1 MLGRSPVSSQRTG
14 AGSRR
19 WTPSRRMSSKVL
31 AALALALIA
40 MRIDLSQGLS
50 VGYAVAVILIPV
62 WFPVIREYSGART
75 LFVVG
80 FIALGSGL
88 WLTEVAKST
97 HAVSLGQTAS
107 MTVGLGGILCS
118 VGVVLWARRII
129 SDQWVAIWFGVGL
142 LAGVTPSNE
151 LFYLNP
157 WRFGYSFAI
166 TITVLALAQRSGQR
180 WLELVAALGLTILS
194 TLTDARSS
202 FAILLLT
209 VILVAWQLRPVRP
222 TRTKSAVRVVVALGL
237 LAVAVYN
244 FGQAAILEG
253 VFGEATRDRTL
264 AQLDLSGSLI
274 LGGRPEL
281 LATLALMQRQ
291 PTGFGAGTLL
301 NPADVLA
308 AKSGM
313 AAFQYD
319 PNNGYVENFM
329 FGNHVELHSII
340 GDLWVHFGI
349 AGLVLAG
356 VILFL
361 LLRGIGV
368 SVTSNTASAVL
379 LFLAVTIL
387 WAMFFGPIY
396 SNARALILLLGLAMI
411 HLEPWSS
418 GRSPGSH
425 ALGNHVLGS
434 DALGSNP
441 PSGRSAL
448 GQRRLS
454 RLS

>member
-1 MLGRSPVSSQRTG
+1 MVARVTSDVHASQGSSRTGLKLSSQRG
-14 AGSRR
+14 RVRPGE
-19 WTPSRRMSSKVL
+19 WTPSRRTSSKVL
-31 AALALALIA
+31 AAAALVLIA
-40 MRIDLSQGLS
+40 MRIDLSQGLT
-50 VGYAVAVILIPV
+50 VGYVVAVILVPV
-62 WFPVIREYSGART
+62 WFPVLRAYKGART
-75 LFVVG
+75 LLVVG
-80 FIALGSGL
+80 LISLGSGL

-97 HAVSLGQTAS
+97 HVISLGQTAS

-118 VGVVLWARRII
+118 VGVVLWTRRVL

-142 LAGVTPSNE
+142 LAGITPSNE
-151 LFYLNP
+151 LFFLNP

-166 TITVLALAQRSGQR
+166 TVTVLALAQRSGRR
-180 WLELVAALGLTILS
+180 WLELVAALGLTVFS

-209 VILVAWQLRPVRP
+209 VILVAWQLRPARP
-222 TRTKSAVRVVVALGL
+222 SRTKSALRVVVALVL
-237 LAVAVYN
+237 LAITVYN

-253 VFGEATRDRTL
+253 VFGEATRERTV

-281 LATLALMQRQ
+281 AATLALMQQR

-301 NPADVLA
+301 NPADVLT

-313 AAFQYD
+313 AGIHYD

-349 AGLVLAG
+349 AGIALAG

-361 LLRGIGV
+361 FLRGIGV

-379 LFLAVTIL
+379 IFLAITIL
-387 WAMFFGPIY
+387 WALFFGPIY

-411 HLEPWSS
+411 HRESWADYSPPTGSASS
-418 GRSPGSH
+418 RSGLAPFPLP
-425 ALGNHVLGS
+425 A
-434 DALGSNP
+434 A
-441 PSGRSAL
+441 
-448 GQRRLS
+448 
-454 RLS
+454 